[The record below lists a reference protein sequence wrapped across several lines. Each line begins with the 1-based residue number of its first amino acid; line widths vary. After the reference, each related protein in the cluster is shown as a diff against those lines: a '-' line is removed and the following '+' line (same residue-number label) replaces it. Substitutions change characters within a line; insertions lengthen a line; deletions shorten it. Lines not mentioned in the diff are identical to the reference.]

1 MANSWKGLL
10 LGAGAA
16 TAGTGEVAAAVLV
29 GANTI
34 SPSPSTTSSRDYL
47 PAGSDKNE
55 YSSQVTSNSQNASK
69 FPSIPS
75 GGSSNSRSSSS
86 SGSNSDQSSSPVKP
100 VLLNNR
106 DVVITSLI
114 AGASAGALAKTTIAP
129 LDRTKINFQINKDI
143 PYSFRAALLFLKD
156 TYTKE
161 GFFAL
166 WRGNSAT
173 MVRIIPYSAI
183 QFTAHEQW
191 KKILQVD
198 LHDDTKVRRFLAG
211 ALAGITSQSLT
222 YPLDLARARMA
233 VTDKY
238 SGYKTL
244 REVFVKIWQCEGPR
258 TLYRGYWATIL
269 GVIPYAGTSFFTYD
283 TLKQEYYK
291 RTGDKS
297 PNTVI
302 SLAFGATAGVIGQS
316 SSYPLDIV
324 RRRMQTTG
332 VTAQCADRYLT
343 IGTTLS
349 KIYREEGFIRGFY
362 KGLSM
367 NWIKG
372 PIAVGISFATYDHI
386 KHLLRDLMQLER

>member
-1 MANSWKGLL
+1 MATNLKSLFG
-10 LGAGAA
+10 G
-16 TAGTGEVAAAVLV
+16 TAGGEASSMAAVVAV
-29 GANTI
+29 GVTGGHDPTA
-34 SPSPSTTSSRDYL
+34 
-47 PAGSDKNE
+47 AGSSKTRETDKPIE
-55 YSSQVTSNSQNASK
+55 YSSSTATPKSPASVTPTNA
-69 FPSIPS
+69 
-75 GGSSNSRSSSS
+75 SSSS
-86 SGSNSDQSSSPVKP
+86 SASPTGQP
-100 VLLNNR
+100 HPRRLNNR

-114 AGASAGALAKTTIAP
+114 AGAVAGALAKTTIAP
-129 LDRTKINFQINKDI
+129 LDRTKINFQINKDV
-143 PYSFRAALLFLKD
+143 PYSFRAAMLFLQR
-156 TYTKE
+156 TYTHE
-161 GFFAL
+161 GFLAL

-173 MVRIIPYSAI
+173 MARIIPYSAI

-191 KKILQVD
+191 KKVLQVD

-238 SGYKTL
+238 SGYRTL

-283 TLKQEYYK
+283 TLKKEYFKY
-291 RTGDKS
+291 TGDTS

-302 SLAFGATAGVIGQS
+302 SLVFGAMAGVIGQS

-332 VTAQCADRYLT
+332 VTAHCADRYLT
-343 IGTTLS
+343 IGSTLA

-386 KHLLRDLMQLER
+386 RHFLREVIHVRGVESGAR

>member
-1 MANSWKGLL
+1 MTASVTIVANSIVS
-10 LGAGAA
+10 ASTPS
-16 TAGTGEVAAAVLV
+16 TAGTG
-29 GANTI
+29 
-34 SPSPSTTSSRDYL
+34 
-47 PAGSDKNE
+47 DKIRIESEKSND
-55 YSSQVTSNSQNASK
+55 YSSSTNRQIIEQAMNATPPSAADSEQSQTRFGN
-69 FPSIPS
+69 
-75 GGSSNSRSSSS
+75 
-86 SGSNSDQSSSPVKP
+86 
-100 VLLNNR
+100 LNNR

-114 AGASAGALAKTTIAP
+114 AGAVAGALAKTTIAP
-129 LDRTKINFQINKDI
+129 LDRAKINFQINKDV
-143 PYSFRAALLFLKD
+143 PYTFRAALGFLKH
-156 TYTKE
+156 TYSRE
-161 GFFAL
+161 GFLAL

-173 MVRIIPYSAI
+173 MARIVPYSAI
-183 QFTAHEQW
+183 QFTVHEQW
-191 KKILQVD
+191 KKLLQVD
-198 LHDDTKVRRFLAG
+198 LHSEYTEFRRFLAG
-211 ALAGITSQSLT
+211 SLAGITSQSLT

-283 TLKQEYYK
+283 TLKNEYYK

-297 PNTVI
+297 PKTVI
-302 SLAFGATAGVIGQS
+302 SLTFGAIAGAIGQS

-332 VTAQCADRYLT
+332 VTAQCADQYLT
-343 IGTTLS
+343 IGRTLI
-349 KIYREEGFIRGFY
+349 KIYKEEGIIGGFY

-386 KHLLRDLMQLER
+386 KHLLREVIHVRGSSADR

>member
-1 MANSWKGLL
+1 MRATTSNTLGGELL
-10 LGAGAA
+10 PARQL
-16 TAGTGEVAAAVLV
+16 
-29 GANTI
+29 
-34 SPSPSTTSSRDYL
+34 TSSRTTAAAD
-47 PAGSDKNE
+47 AVRDMSTNNR
-55 YSSQVTSNSQNASK
+55 QASE
-69 FPSIPS
+69 
-75 GGSSNSRSSSS
+75 
-86 SGSNSDQSSSPVKP
+86 PVP
-100 VLLNNR
+100 TRPTNLNNR
-106 DVVITSLI
+106 DVVLTSLV
-114 AGASAGALAKTTIAP
+114 AGATAGALAKTTIAP
-129 LDRTKINFQINKDI
+129 LDRTKINFQINKDV
-143 PYSFRAALLFLKD
+143 PYTFRAALGFLRN
-156 TYTKE
+156 TYVRE
-161 GFFAL
+161 GFLAL

-173 MVRIIPYSAI
+173 MARIIPYSAI

-191 KKILQVD
+191 KKLLQVD
-198 LHDDTKVRRFLAG
+198 LHSDTEVRRFIAG
-211 ALAGITSQSLT
+211 SLAGITSQSLT

-283 TLKQEYYK
+283 TLKNEYYK

-302 SLAFGATAGVIGQS
+302 SLTFGAVAGVIGQS

-332 VTAQCADRYLT
+332 VTAQCADQYLT
-343 IGTTLS
+343 IGRTLI
-349 KIYREEGFIRGFY
+349 KIYREEGLIGGFY

-386 KHLLRDLMQLER
+386 KHLLREIIHIRDSDQARR